1 MESRK
6 PKRRYTRKE
15 AQQTLPA
22 VRDFNKLASTFL
34 KLLGQ
39 KIEQKEKRLN
49 KVSFVVSGFS
59 PLPKWHNT
67 INIQTIDM
75 QNTVVRKQGS
85 SSYNQNM
92 NWEDDFRKRRK
103 GIVL

>member
-1 MESRK
+1 MEQRA
-6 PKRRYTRKE
+6 KRRYTRKE

-39 KIEQKEKRLN
+39 KIEKKQERLN
-49 KVSFVVSGFS
+49 KVSYMINGFT
-59 PLPKWHNT
+59 PTPKWHNT
-67 INIQTIDM
+67 INVQTIDM
-75 QNTVVRKQGS
+75 QNTIVRRQGNT
-85 SSYNQNM
+85 SYNQNM
-92 NWEDDFRKRRK
+92 NWEDDFRKRKK